1 MKEINLRNV
10 IITECYS
17 HKYRN
22 MVYLIA
28 YIIELKHVVFKQ
40 NLYIRIHLCLTIST
54 KNFLI

>member
-1 MKEINLRNV
+1 MKEINLRYV

-22 MVYLIA
+22 MVYLFV

-40 NLYIRIHLCLTIST
+40 NLYMCIHLCLTIST
-54 KNFLI
+54 KRILN